1 MNVVSNVCHIWQK
14 TNNVTIFGFLHSE
27 FAPQSVKVPERPLL
41 QKYLNIDLTKFC
53 DIFQPRGD
61 MPTLKLQ
68 TEMESQTAATCKNAG
83 KMHL

>member
-1 MNVVSNVCHIWQK
+1 MSNVRHIRRNI
-14 TNNVTIFGFLHSE
+14 NNVTIVGFLHSE

-41 QKYLNIDLTKFC
+41 QKYLNIDSTKFC

-61 MPTLKLQ
+61 MPTLKLE
-68 TEMESQTAATCKNAG
+68 TEMGSQTAATCKNSG